1 MTLTALIEAGA
12 VAATAVPPVRASSGA
27 VLSASVDS
35 SVDWHSLFA
44 SLTCPEAS
52 TAFRAAS
59 QGKPAAPIRQIPAHI
74 FSVREPA
81 AQQPTEMA
89 VVRQPG
95 EKLSPAGPMR
105 VTAHLSSAEPTRS
118 KEHAQVKSSAQNRMT
133 FEKIKIGQLF
143 TGVPAPQQNP
153 TVRVDQVGLA
163 KSISLPVAN
172 TGEDEIQAVELAIV
186 GPGQQASAQSRLFEP
201 SKGTGIPVRQEPESP
216 VRSANRIE
224 TADAV
229 VHLPSAVLRQSQT
242 GDPASGEAPPLSQS
256 APGSASV
263 PAVSTHANPHH
274 LPPALPP
281 QPDRASFDRGL
292 SAEAADGAGESPSP
306 SQSAP
311 ESASLPTVSTYANP
325 SHLPP
330 ALPPQPDPAS
340 SDRWLSAEAA
350 EAPLE
355 GTGKSA
361 SSQPPFHETSRTSR
375 GIQAAGLK
383 TAQPAPQATTEAQ
396 RSSEPNVKSSEPKSN
411 DASSLTKPADPVDR
425 PTTQASRTWPS
436 EITPVS
442 AHPQRTTVGALSPP
456 IPSPISHPSAAA
468 VPSSKPQVQ
477 ASIPA
482 RVIDTFTALE
492 PGDPAPHTTW
502 IHAGAHQAE
511 AGYLDSS
518 LGWIGVRAAMTGT
531 QLHASILTASAD
543 AAQTLSPHL
552 AGLTTFISE
561 HHGPSASVSFAAS
574 DNTQTGSAFAQAN
587 DDGGARQQSQH
598 PTTPT
603 TALLDNATEDQP
615 SHRSKNELSGWASTT
630 PVLRPGSH
638 ISVLA

>member
-105 VTAHLSSAEPTRS
+105 VTAHFSSAEPTRS

-172 TGEDEIQAVELAIV
+172 TGEDETQAVELAIV

-256 APGSASV
+256 AP
-263 PAVSTHANPHH
+263 
-274 LPPALPP
+274 
-281 QPDRASFDRGL
+281 
-292 SAEAADGAGESPSP
+292 
-306 SQSAP
+306 
-311 ESASLPTVSTYANP
+311 ESASLPTVSTYENP

-340 SDRWLSAEAA
+340 SDRRLSAEAA

-361 SSQPPFHETSRTSR
+361 SSQPPLHETSRTSR

-411 DASSLTKPADPVDR
+411 DASSLTKPAEPVDR

-587 DDGGARQQSQH
+587 DDGGACQQSQH

-615 SHRSKNELSGWASTT
+615 SHRSKKELSGWASTT